1 MRQNMR
7 WSRYLHM
14 YVPERL
20 LPAYVLLI
28 GRRRC
33 CGAPWVARHLRGCT
47 RRATGRPA
55 TAVTVP
61 RMLLDRLP

>member
-1 MRQNMR
+1 
-7 WSRYLHM
+7 M

-33 CGAPWVARHLRGCT
+33 CGAPWVAPHLRGCT
-47 RRATGRPA
+47 GRATGRPA

-61 RMLLDRLP
+61 RVLLDRLP

>member
-1 MRQNMR
+1 MRR
-7 WSRYLHM
+7 RYLHM

-33 CGAPWVARHLRGCT
+33 CGTLWAAAHLRGCAG
-47 RRATGRPA
+47 RSTGRPP
-55 TAVTVP
+55 TAGTVP
-61 RMLLDRLP
+61 RALLDRLP